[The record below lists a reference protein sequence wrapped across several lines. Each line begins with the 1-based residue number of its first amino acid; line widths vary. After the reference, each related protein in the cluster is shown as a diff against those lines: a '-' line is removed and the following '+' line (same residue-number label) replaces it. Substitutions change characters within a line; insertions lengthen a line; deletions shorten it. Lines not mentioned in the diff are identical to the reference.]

1 MDWQGLRADF
11 PVLNKK
17 FNGKP
22 IVYFD
27 NACVSLKPRQ
37 VVEAMNEYYYDFT
50 ACHGRSLHKFA
61 HATTEHFEA
70 ARAKIAKFIGA
81 GRPQEVI
88 FTKNTTEG
96 INLVANALSF
106 KEGGLVLTTDTEHNS
121 NLIPWQKV
129 SKTKGIVHK
138 TLSDEKLVNGDLS
151 ELEEKLSLGR
161 ARLVSLVHTSNVTGM
176 TLPAKEIAMTVHK
189 HGALLLLDCAQS
201 IPHMPINVRDI
212 DADFVA
218 FSGHKMCGPSGTGVL
233 YGKYSLLESPD
244 MEQFIVGGETVI
256 DSTYT
261 TYTIDKPPA
270 KFEAG
275 LQNYAGA
282 IGLGAAADYLT
293 KIGMKNVEARGHEL
307 AGLLIPGVQK
317 LPKVKLLSG
326 SDPSKCCALA
336 NFIVDGMDAHDIAII
351 LDEVAN
357 IFVRSGRHCV
367 HSWYNAQKLPSSVRP
382 SLYFYNTEDET
393 RLFLDVMAKVIKD
406 LA

>member
-1 MDWQGLRADF
+1 MDWQKIRADF
-11 PVLNKK
+11 PVLGRK

-27 NACVSLKPRQ
+27 NACVSLKPKQ
-37 VVEAMNEYYYDFT
+37 VVDAMDEYYYDFT

-61 HATTEHFEA
+61 HATTERFEA
-70 ARAKIAKFIGA
+70 ARSKIAGFIGA
-81 GRPQEVI
+81 QKPQEIV

-106 KEGGLVLTTDTEHNS
+106 EGGDVVLTTDTEHNS
-121 NLIPWQKV
+121 NLIPWQKL
-129 SKTKGIVHK
+129 SKTKGIAHK
-138 TLSDEKLVNGDLS
+138 ILSDEKLANGDLS
-151 ELEEKLSLGR
+151 ELEEKLSAGKV
-161 ARLVSLVHTSNVTGM
+161 RLVSLVHTSNITGL
-176 TLPAKEIAMTVHK
+176 TVPAKEIARRVHK
-189 HGALLLLDCAQS
+189 NGALLLLDCAQS
-201 IPHMPINVRDI
+201 IPHMPVNVRDI

-218 FSGHKMCGPSGTGVL
+218 FSGHKMCGPSGTGIL
-233 YGKYSLLESPD
+233 YGRYSLLEEMD
-244 MEQFIVGGETVI
+244 QFMVGGETVT

-261 TYTIDKPPA
+261 TYTVDKPPA

-293 KIGMKNVEARGHEL
+293 KIGMKKIEERGHEL
-307 AGLLIPGVQK
+307 AGLLIPGVLK

-326 SDPSKCCALA
+326 SDPERCCALA
-336 NFIVDGMDAHDIAII
+336 NFIVAGIEAHDFAII

-367 HSWYNAQKLPSSVRP
+367 HSWYNARNLPSSVRP
-382 SLYFYNTEDET
+382 SLYFYNTEGEIE
-393 RLFLDVMAKVIKD
+393 LFLEVMGKVIAD